1 MYMQWILSLL
11 WDTSIHGTL
20 ARARWYVLSRSS
32 IVLWH
37 RVIAGCVLHHTF
49 NDESDKTATSW
60 SLATNI
66 PLEIFSLLNNFPI
79 QYPKK
84 LGENR
89 LDFSYLPGLKRMGG
103 GGEGGGVSAGSG
115 IFLNISWIEP
125 RGRTVW
131 WIASLLYSVLRTL
144 SHPSSPTR
152 DDALR
157 MFAWEATI
165 WRNCMPIFGLKVF

>member
-1 MYMQWILSLL
+1 MAQS
-11 WDTSIHGTL
+11 HC
-20 ARARWYVLSRSS
+20 RVRSS
-32 IVLWH
+32 SYFQWWVRQNSHKLNTDYKQPFRNLFIVKQFFPFST
-37 RVIAGCVLHHTF
+37 RRNVGRIASMPAISLVRSLILP
-49 NDESDKTATSW
+49 DKRT
-60 SLATNI
+60 
-66 PLEIFSLLNNFPI
+66 PLE
-79 QYPKK
+79 
-84 LGENR
+84 GEV
-89 LDFSYLPGLKRMGG
+89 
-103 GGEGGGVSAGSG
+103 GGEGVNAGSG

-131 WIASLLYSVLRTL
+131 WIASLLYSVLRAL

>member
-1 MYMQWILSLL
+1 MYIQWILSLL

-49 NDESDKTATSW
+49 TDESDKTATSW

-103 GGEGGGVSAGSG
+103 GGGRGGWVRAPAFSWTSAESSLEG
-115 IFLNISWIEP
+115 
-125 RGRTVW
+125 
-131 WIASLLYSVLRTL
+131 ASLLYSVLRAL